1 MTDTAIS
8 FLGGPPAAPSLV
20 LVGSLG
26 TTRAVWAD
34 QVNALRP
41 WFRLLVV
48 EHPGH
53 GGAGVP
59 EGQGS
64 LDALG
69 KRLLRLLDQLGAE
82 RCYFAGLSLGGLVG
96 MWLASRHPER
106 VERLAVICSA
116 ARFDSATFGERASL
130 VRDRGLGAV
139 APSVLS
145 RWFTEPFAQ
154 DHPEVTAKYA
164 AIFSSVDPA
173 GYAYC
178 CEAIASADLR
188 ADLSR
193 IQAPTLV
200 LGGALDPV
208 VPPAIAT
215 RVAGAIKGSLLCVL
229 PSTAHLA
236 NVEKP
241 DQINEILLNHL
252 LGTTLERGLR
262 VRKSALGSRHV
273 EQALATS
280 SEISGDF
287 QDLLSRWP
295 WGAIW
300 ARPGLDRRTRR
311 LLTIALLVALN
322 RPEELRMHIR
332 QALSDDVT
340 VAELKEVLLH
350 TAIYAGVPAANSAF
364 ALAEQVLRNDAG

>member
-1 MTDTAIS
+1 MTDAAVN
-8 FLGGPPAAPSLV
+8 FLGGPPAAPPLV

-26 TTRAVWAD
+26 TTGAVWAD

-41 WFRLLVV
+41 WFRLLAV

-53 GGAGVP
+53 GAADVP
-59 EGQGS
+59 EGEGS

-69 KRLLRLLDQLGAE
+69 NRLVQLLDQLGTE
-82 RCYFAGLSLGGLVG
+82 RCHFAGLSLGGLVG
-96 MWLASRHPER
+96 MWLAAHHPER

-116 ARFDSATFGERASL
+116 ARFDSATFRERASL

-139 APSVLS
+139 APAVLS
-145 RWFTEPFAQ
+145 RWFTEPFARER
-154 DHPEVTAKYA
+154 PEVAAKYT

-178 CEAIASADLR
+178 CEAIAGADLR
-188 ADLSR
+188 ADLAR

-200 LGGALDPV
+200 VGGALDPV
-208 VPPAIAT
+208 VSPSTATSVAAAIRDAT
-215 RVAGAIKGSLLCVL
+215 LCVL
-229 PSTAHLA
+229 PNAAHLA

-241 DQINEILLNHL
+241 TETNEILLNHF
-252 LGTTLERGLR
+252 LGTTLERGLE
-262 VRKSALGSRHV
+262 VRKSTLGQHHV
-273 EQALATS
+273 EQALASS
-280 SEISGDF
+280 SELTADF

-300 ARPGLDRRTRR
+300 ARPGLDRHTRR

-322 RPEELRMHIR
+322 RPEELRMHVR
-332 QALSDDVT
+332 QALSDNVS
-340 VAELKEVLLH
+340 VGELKEVLLH

-364 ALAEQVLRNDAG
+364 AISDHVLRGDAG